1 MHKNIFVYKYFI
13 LEYTFY
19 IQKNMLF
26 VFSSKRKSV
35 ALHNIHTYI
44 YIYIYIVLLI
54 LDNILQ

>member
-19 IQKNMLF
+19 IQKNILF
-26 VFSSKRKSV
+26 VFSSKCKSI
-35 ALHNIHTYI
+35 ALYNMHI